1 MFQAEED
8 VKEQAGVQEQS
19 ADNWDNLRDYMKIKE
34 RKLLSQ
40 FHSSGNK
47 LSNIFKGVSIYMNG
61 FTEPSADE
69 LKALIHDHG
78 GMYCYHYSPSKVTHI
93 ITYVQ
98 STRHKGEESEP

>member
-1 MFQAEED
+1 MLKAEED
-8 VKEQAGVQEQS
+8 VKEQVGVREQS
-19 ADNWDNLRDYMKIKE
+19 ADNWDDLRDYMKIKE

-47 LSNIFKGVSIYMNG
+47 LSKIFKGVYIYVNG

-93 ITYVQ
+93 ITYNLPD
-98 STRHKGEESEP
+98 TKGQEFEP